1 MPTTAKEQIKN
12 LHLDLHNYRTI
23 PQPDEE
29 QAVKALIAINP
40 DWFWPLME
48 SLLDDGFEPTENI
61 IVLRADNELVVKE
74 GNRRVAALKLI
85 YGLVNN
91 IDIPDN
97 ITNKIGRLP
106 AEWKKANSLV
116 PCAIFE
122 SKEVAT
128 VEKLVARTHAKG
140 EKAGRDKWTAVA
152 RARFERD
159 RKGAP
164 EPGLD
169 LLENYLKLGK
179 NLSRQQ
185 AERWAGEFP
194 LSVLDEAIQKLT
206 SLLNLKK
213 PIDLVQLYP
222 SKHKR
227 LLDQVVFDIGI
238 SHLGFK
244 ELRSA
249 NPFWGDSY
257 GVQPKPIGSPPQSTG
272 SGSHTTTTT
281 ASSGTSSAPTASS
294 GHALPTAAHASND
307 PKSVRRML
315 KGFKVLGSGRD
326 KIKTLLDE
334 INALKHEDH
343 PHAFCFLLRSLFE
356 LSAKAYCADHK
367 NTGGPKIQNN
377 DGKDKMLA
385 EVLREITAHMTA
397 SGKNIQKVKTLH
409 GATTELTKKDGILS
423 VTSLNQLIH
432 NPSFSVSPSD
442 ISLLFGNIFP
452 LLKEM
457 NS

>member
-29 QAVKALIAINP
+29 QAVKALIAVNP

-61 IVLRADNELVVKE
+61 IVLRADNKLVVKE

-85 YGLVNN
+85 YRLVNN
-91 IDIPDN
+91 VEIPDN
-97 ITNKIGRLP
+97 ITKKIGTLP

-122 SKEVAT
+122 NEEVAT

-159 RKGAP
+159 RKGAS

-169 LLENYLKLGK
+169 LLEKYLKLGK
-179 NLSRQQ
+179 NLSPQQ
-185 AERWAGEFP
+185 AERWAGDFP

-222 SKHKR
+222 DKHKR
-227 LLDQVVFDIGI
+227 LLNQVIFDIGI

-249 NPFWGDSY
+249 DPFWGDSY
-257 GVQPKPIGSPPQSTG
+257 GVQPKPTGSLHQSTG
-272 SGSHTTTTT
+272 RGSHITTTTPNG
-281 ASSGTSSAPTASS
+281 GTSSAPTGS
-294 GHALPTAAHASND
+294 GGRTLPTAAYASND

-315 KGFKVLGSGRD
+315 KGFKVRGSGRD

-334 INALKHEDH
+334 IKGLKHEDH

-356 LSAKAYCADHK
+356 LSAKAYCTDHR
-367 NTGGPKIQNN
+367 NAGGPKLQNK
-377 DGKDKMLA
+377 DGKDKMLS

-397 SGKNIQKVKTLH
+397 SGKDIQKVKTLH
-409 GATTELTKKDGILS
+409 GATTELAKKDGILS

-432 NPSFSVSPSD
+432 NPTFSVSPSD